1 MKINEKYAKEK
12 LIFKENVKVKS
23 SEWKNKN
30 K

>member
-12 LIFKENVKVKS
+12 WIFKENVKVKP